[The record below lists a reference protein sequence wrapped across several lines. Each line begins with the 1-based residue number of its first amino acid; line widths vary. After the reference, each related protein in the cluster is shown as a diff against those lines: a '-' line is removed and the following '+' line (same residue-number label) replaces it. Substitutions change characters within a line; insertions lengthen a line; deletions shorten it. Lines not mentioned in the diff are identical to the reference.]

1 MDTSNVEDVEE
12 TKETV
17 QDRDIVADA
26 NDENDDEENTDEVCL
41 RLKIP
46 QLSLHCVLYQ
56 VQSDWQ
62 PTLTSA
68 SSIEVCKM
76 YNLAY

>member
-41 RLKIP
+41 RLMIP
-46 QLSLHCVLYQ
+46 QLLLHCVLYQ
-56 VQSDWQ
+56 VQ

-68 SSIEVCKM
+68 SSIEVCKT
-76 YNLAY
+76 